1 MSSPHGGVL
10 NSVTSEW
17 HQKWIS
23 CHLDS
28 RTSWRVLTSGPEIL
42 RPLQWM
48 LWLLHG
54 VSSTWSMPFLLY
66 STSLVFC
73 SWSRWNALQTGENA
87 VLTIPTPTPNSLWF
101 FFESSWPCVPKAS
114 LPSCFLVLALSA
126 IPLKPMSSGT
136 GDCQRWSSLPSW
148 SLGRCCLLTK
158 SSITPGS
165 PILSGTRPINV
176 IQISTPLTILSFV
189 KGVAHISHLVHFL
202 LLRGTLTCF
211 FRPFRGCP
219 SSPLGMSNLTC
230 KVAFLNAITSEWRV
244 SELAI
249 LAFSGVT
256 QAQGCPEA

>member
-1 MSSPHGGVL
+1 MDLLASWLQDKLKSFDVR
-10 NSVTSEW
+10 
-17 HQKWIS
+17 
-23 CHLDS
+23 S
-28 RTSWRVLTSGPEIL
+28 RDPQASAVDALITPWGQFNMIYAFS
-42 RPLQWM
+42 PLQH
-48 LWLLHG
+48 LPCLLLMIKMKCIAD
-54 VSSTWSMPFLLY
+54 W
-66 STSLVFC
+66 
-73 SWSRWNALQTGENA
+73 GECCTDNSNSNSDLSV
-87 VLTIPTPTPNSLWF
+87 VL
-101 FFESSWPCVPKAS
+101 FESSWPCVPKAS

-176 IQISTPLTILSFV
+176 IQRSTPLTILSFV